1 MPKYC
6 PTHSVNMYMNTAGNP
21 KQKLIYGELCVPNDS
36 LDQ

>member
-6 PTHSVNMYMNTAGNP
+6 LTHSINMYMNTAGNP
-21 KQKLIYGELCVPNDS
+21 KQKLIYGKLCIPNDN